1 MAGHDGATLK
11 LERGDGPFGFS
22 RSEWQTL
29 VRLRTPKGIQRLLD
43 SLSYHDADTAWS
55 PRRVLRERT
64 AHCLEGA
71 MLAAAALR
79 AIGLPPIVF
88 DLEAKRDTDHVVALY
103 RVGPYWGAIAKSHF
117 TGLRD
122 RMPIYRTLR
131 ELAMSYFDD
140 YFNALGERTLRR
152 YSRPVNL
159 SRFDRLNWMSSERPV
174 WFIPEYLIEI
184 PHRKLV
190 SPGQINRFYRVDKL
204 GVNAG
209 LLGHKR

>member
-1 MAGHDGATLK
+1 M
-11 LERGDGPFGFS
+11 
-22 RSEWQTL
+22 L
-29 VRLRTPKGIQRLLD
+29 VHLRTPKGIQRLLD
-43 SLSYHDADTAWS
+43 SFSYHKADTAWS
-55 PRRVLRERT
+55 PRRVLREQT

-71 MLAAAALR
+71 LLAAAALR
-79 AIGLPPIVF
+79 AIGYPPLVF

-103 RVGPYWGAIAKSHF
+103 RVRGYWGAIAKSHF

-140 YFNALGERTLRR
+140 YFNDLGERTLRS

-159 SRFDRLNWMSSERPV
+159 ARFDRRNWMAAEKPV
-174 WFIPEYLIEI
+174 WYIPEYLIEI
-184 PHRKLV
+184 PHAKLLTKAQV
-190 SPGQINRFYRVDKL
+190 DRLYRVDRL

-209 LLGHKR
+209 LLGYRKLK